1 MAGVETGSKNNNS
14 VSEVNICKADDTSSS
29 SLETAKQQNS
39 LEQKTLL
46 VINSPA
52 DNVTSLNDYSNSGD
66 KKHDTNGKSD
76 NTKSGV
82 SESLSS
88 ADLEKKI
95 DIPISKN
102 LPNDASSLDQTINSR
117 HVYIFQHSTLKRNF
131 DAFLKQN

>member
-1 MAGVETGSKNNNS
+1 MAGIETGSKNNNS

-46 VINSPA
+46 VINSPT

-117 HVYIFQHSTLKRNF
+117 HVNILQL
-131 DAFLKQN
+131 

>member
-95 DIPISKN
+95 DIPKSKN

-117 HVYIFQHSTLKRNF
+117 HVYILQL
-131 DAFLKQN
+131 